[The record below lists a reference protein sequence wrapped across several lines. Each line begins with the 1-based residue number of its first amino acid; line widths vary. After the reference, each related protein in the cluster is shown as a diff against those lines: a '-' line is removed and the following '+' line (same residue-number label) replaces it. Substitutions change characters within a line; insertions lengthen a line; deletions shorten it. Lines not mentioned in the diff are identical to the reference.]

1 MNRQLLFHFFFLAM
15 GLAFIVRLFQ
25 IQVLDDSYKI
35 AAENN
40 ATRKM
45 RQYSPR
51 GYIYDRNG
59 KLIVSN
65 QIAYDLMVIPRQIK
79 DLDTMAL
86 CKLLKITREE
96 FNDRL
101 YKAKLYSTYKPS
113 TFHKVISAEHFADI
127 QERLFQF
134 NGFFTQKR
142 LLRKYPYPSAANV
155 VGYIGEV
162 SPAYIASHP
171 EYKMGDLIG
180 KSGLDLSYETQLRGK
195 AGIKYVMVDNHN
207 REKGSFLGGK
217 YDTIAQPGYDLQSS
231 IDIDLQQFGEY
242 LMHGKRGGI
251 VAIDPKTGEIL
262 ALVTSP
268 GFDPNLLVGSDRNK
282 NYSMLDGDII
292 NKPLYDRSILAEYP
306 PGSPFKL
313 MNALIALQEGVI
325 TTETEVSCNHGYH
338 AGGVSVACHCGG
350 GTFSLIRSISKSC
363 NAYYCTIFR
372 RTIDKYPDSHRGIDV
387 WSNHVKSFG
396 LGRFL
401 GSDLPT
407 GRKGLVPN
415 SAYYDKIYKGW
426 SGWGSLTVVSLGIGQ
441 GELLVTP
448 IQLAN
453 FAAIIANRGYY
464 YTPHL
469 IRKIDGKPITD
480 TTFTKRRYTT
490 INREHFHP
498 VIEGMYEVFESGT
511 ARGSRLEGLPMCG
524 KTGTAEN
531 PHGQD
536 HSIFLAF
543 APKEEPKI
551 AIAIFVE
558 NGYWG
563 SRWAGPIASLM
574 MEKYITGQVSRPQLV
589 EHMYNGV
596 LYEEY
601 KAQLRKSH
609 IADSLFI
616 PYF

>member
-15 GLAFIVRLFQ
+15 GLAFLIRLFQ

-45 RQYSPR
+45 RQYAPR
-51 GYIYDRNG
+51 GYIYDRNN

-79 DLDTMAL
+79 DLDTVLL
-86 CKLLKITREE
+86 CELLQITRED
-96 FNDRL
+96 FDKQLN
-101 YKAKLYSTYKPS
+101 KAKTYSTYKPS
-113 TFHKVISAEHFADI
+113 VFHKLISAERFAEI
-127 QERLFQF
+127 QEQLFQF
-134 NGFFTQKR
+134 TGFFTQKR
-142 LLRKYPYPSAANV
+142 LLRKYQYLSAANV

-162 SPAYIASHP
+162 SPAYIQSHP
-171 EYKMGDLIG
+171 QYKMGDLIG
-180 KSGLDLSYETQLRGK
+180 KSGLDFSYENELRGK

-207 REKGSFLGGK
+207 REKGPFMEGK
-217 YDTIAQPGYDLQSS
+217 YDTIARPGYDLQSS
-231 IDIDLQQFGEY
+231 LDIDLQQFGEY

-268 GFDPNLLVGSDRNK
+268 NFDPNLLIGSERNK
-282 NYSMLDGDII
+282 NYNMLDGDAI

-313 MNALIALQEGVI
+313 MNALVALQEGVI
-325 TTETEVSCNHGYH
+325 TTETEVSCHHGYH

-372 RTIDKYPDSHRGIDV
+372 RIIDKYPDSHYGLDV
-387 WSNHVKSFG
+387 WAKHVKSFG
-396 LGRFL
+396 LGTFL

-407 GRKGLVPN
+407 GRKGLVPT
-415 SAYYDKIYKGW
+415 SDYYNKVYKGW
-426 SGWGSLTVVSLGIGQ
+426 DGWGSLTIVSLGIGQ

-469 IRKIDGKPITD
+469 IRKIGGKPITD

-490 INREHFHP
+490 VAREHFHP
-498 VIEGMYEVFESGT
+498 VVEGMYQVFESGT

-543 APKEEPKI
+543 APKDEPKI

-574 MEKYITGQVSRPQLV
+574 MEKYITGKVTRPQMV
-589 EHMYNGV
+589 ERMYNGT

-601 KAQLRKSH
+601 KAQLRDSN
-609 IADSLFI
+609 INDSLFV